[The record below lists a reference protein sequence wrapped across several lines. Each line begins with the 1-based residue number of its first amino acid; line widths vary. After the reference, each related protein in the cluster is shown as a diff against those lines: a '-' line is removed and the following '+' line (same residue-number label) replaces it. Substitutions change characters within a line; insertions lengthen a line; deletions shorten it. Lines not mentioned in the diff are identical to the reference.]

1 MSASSPGTADLSL
14 RDGSGNPITMDQ
26 STSCAVATTPPLCEG
41 SLTYTPADY
50 QPAQLT
56 LQYGGQGA
64 RTIYVSH
71 PLVALKAERTDYT
84 ATGQTSRVY
93 DIFGHPTTTD
103 YDAPGLYAVRTTQ
116 LMSMD
121 YHPPR

>member
-84 ATGQTSRVY
+84 ATRPTSRVY
-93 DIFGHPTTTD
+93 AIFAHPTTTA
-103 YDAPGLYAVRTTQ
+103 YYPQRLYAAATTPVI
-116 LMSMD
+116 STHI
-121 YHPPR
+121 HPP